1 MVLIVSANGFVL
13 LMKFANAKRYK
24 LSVSNEK
31 ETRDKWYIP
40 LEQCETTM
48 KIVPSEK
55 KYFAHYPYTLR
66 KWFFSIKKKAQ
77 RKICVARR
85 LLQNDSNNRNI
96 GSLIIPIRV
105 FFFLF
110 LTFSISSLFLCVH
123 FVSYLHSPNRRI
135 KIGLC

>member
-66 KWFFSIKKKAQ
+66 KWFFSIKKKPNEKYA
-77 RKICVARR
+77 
-85 LLQNDSNNRNI
+85 LLEDCFRMIRITEISVL
-96 GSLIIPIRV
+96 SLSPYES